1 MLLGRLTKIILGQ
14 MCCIPS
20 TDTDL
25 GRAQSRFYA
34 IMDKFSLSQTYGSC
48 RELTALENICEVAQ
62 DARHLFIFLPL
73 NEWHDNMCQ
82 KHVI

>member
-14 MCCIPS
+14 MCCLPS

-25 GRAQSRFYA
+25 GRAQSSFYA

-48 RELTALENICEVAQ
+48 RELTALESICEVAQ
-62 DARHLFIFLPL
+62 DARDFIFLPL
-73 NEWHDNMCQ
+73 NGWHNMCQ
-82 KHVI
+82 THVI